1 MKYRNAAERLPAQL
15 LQELQRHAPGELL
28 YIPAKQRQPWGSAT
42 GASTLY
48 ARRNAEIRERYTSGL
63 ADIPALCDAY
73 CLSDETVRKIIYQK
87 GETSMATEEIDYSG
101 YFWQNELVR
110 LRSSRA
116 DGEEQMSARLFNTQS
131 RFFSEGEVELPWDEK
146 KWRES
151 WENYVSSNKDGSSW
165 VLIDVFNLDGVE
177 VGGGNL
183 HGIDERNGTFGLFI
197 SVKPGYE
204 GKGYEHAAGRLL
216 LDYAFNER
224 RLHICC
230 ACSYVGDAYGNALYE
245 GLGFKK
251 EGVLRARTFHQ
262 GRYWD
267 EIHYSLTAEEFNE
280 MNRR

>member
-1 MKYRNAAERLPAQL
+1 MKYRKAADLLPAQL
-15 LQELQRHAPGELL
+15 LRELQRYAPGETL
-28 YIPAKQRQPWGSAT
+28 YIPAVRRQPWGSAT
-42 GASTLY
+42 GAKALY
-48 ARRNAEIRERYTSGL
+48 SRRNADIRSQYSLGACMDELGES
-63 ADIPALCDAY
+63 Y
-73 CLSDETVRKIIYQK
+73 CLSEDAVRKIIYQK
-87 GETSMATEEIDYSG
+87 GDTGMTDNEIDYSG

-116 DGEEQMSARLFNTQS
+116 DDPELPYRLFNTQS

-151 WENYVSSNKDGSSW
+151 WENYVNSNRSAQSW
-165 VLIDVFNLDGVE
+165 VLVEVDNLEGVH

-197 SVKPGYE
+197 SVKPGHD

-230 ACSYVGDAYGNALYE
+230 AASYVGDKYGNALYE

-267 EIHYSLTAEEFNE
+267 EIHYSLLEEEFNAGK
-280 MNRR
+280 